1 MFERR
6 VRRRTDRS
14 ELLTTTAPE
23 LTAFGVG
30 VLAGYGI
37 AIPVGAIAVLI
48 VQVGMR
54 CGFRCG
60 ASAGAGAATADLLYS
75 VLAVTGGAAV
85 ARAVDSIGNPLRWVS
100 AGVLIAIAAVGLCRV
115 RREPPGE
122 QATLPGRR
130 EYAATYAKFVGLT
143 IINPLTVVYFAAF
156 VLGLGLAEGLSVT
169 EGALFVTGAFLASLS
184 WQTVLAGIGAL
195 AHRKLPRRFQVSA
208 VVVGNLIVLAM
219 AALIIIR

>member
-1 MFERR
+1 LVDCRGTE
-6 VRRRTDRS
+6 RS
-14 ELLTTTAPE
+14 EFLTAGTSE
-23 LTAFGVG
+23 LTAFWVG
-30 VLAGYGI
+30 VIAGYGI

-75 VLAVTGGAAV
+75 VLAVTGGAAL
-85 ARAVDSIGNPLRWVS
+85 AGAVDSIGKPLRWVS
-100 AGVLIAIAAVGLCRV
+100 AGVLIAIAALGLYRV
-115 RREPPGE
+115 RREPPGV
-122 QATLPGRR
+122 QTTLPGRK
-130 EYAATYAKFVGLT
+130 EYAGTYAKFVGLT

-156 VLGLGLAEGLSVT
+156 VLGLGLAEGLSVA

-195 AHRKLPRRFQVSA
+195 AHRRLPRRFQVSA
-208 VVVGNLIVLAM
+208 IMVGNLIVLAM